1 MLSLPPDHT
10 VVRRSKCGVWT
21 RLVEGDQ
28 GIRAYTEGSGNKEE
42 DSSKSELHDDAE
54 VWI

>member
-1 MLSLPPDHT
+1 MRCLVLPH
-10 VVRRSKCGVWT
+10 G
-21 RLVEGDQ
+21 GDQ
-28 GIRAYTEGSGNKEE
+28 GIRAYTEGSDNKEE